1 MFWSR
6 SVTFSELSYC
16 GNYLCALSSSTSLV
30 GIQVRCF
37 SYKVGE
43 LSIQNFASLVCV
55 CVKLFRYDGIFG
67 YRHHHLLVLLLQCC
81 CLGCI
86 VIQSSMHINISTNSN
101 QYNISTWVPVAV
113 CFLDTF
119 SFYVRE
125 ARGNCSW
132 CAMQILLL
140 SSRQSSRPKVD
151 TMCASPV
158 SVLNIRTECYCIN
171 MELRASLLI

>member
-119 SFYVRE
+119 SFHVRE